1 MKMTA
6 VVTPLVCRGRQAICL
21 PSTGTVTLGDK
32 RSFVGAGDPVGV
44 PRSDRR
50 IKMAKISCLPCRAEA
65 GLASAQSRP
74 PVSSRQTYSSMRG
87 NSRSL
92 IDSDGNVVRFRP
104 RGTAPRRELGLGSCD
119 TTGDSPVEDL
129 RKYEY
134 TPESDDDYRHR
145 MLVNFLAT
153 IVLIVLMVTGGWMA
167 DTIINS
173 WPGQ

>member
-6 VVTPLVCRGRQAICL
+6 VVTSFVCRGRQAICL
-21 PSTGTVTLGDK
+21 SPTGTVTLGDD
-32 RSFVGAGDPVGV
+32 RPLIGVGDPQGV

-50 IKMAKISCLPCRAEA
+50 IKMANLFCMPCRAEA
-65 GLASAQSRP
+65 GFASAQSRP
-74 PVSSRQTYSSMRG
+74 QVSSRQTYSSMRG

-92 IDSDGNVVRFRP
+92 IGSDGNVIRFRS
-104 RGTAPRRELGLGSCD
+104 RGNAPRRELSLGSCD

-134 TPESDDDYRHR
+134 RSENDDDYRHR

-153 IVLIVLMVTGGWMA
+153 IVLIVMMVTGSWMV

-173 WPGQ
+173 WPGR